1 MWKSM
6 TLVAA
11 LAAVCFGAEP
21 GYDEAFRAGQDLLKA
36 GKAAE
41 ARAQFEKALAAAG
54 ITPEQ
59 EGRALLGVADTH
71 VREYKWLPARQAL
84 EKALAVKGAP
94 DDVRVRAYLGI
105 GGVFQNYG
113 DWAKVRD
120 ACAEALKVPGISP
133 EQRTGARKLIVK
145 ALTNLREFAAARE
158 VMRELLAT
166 PTSAAGTAEPG
177 APRVV
182 LPEFVAAGTL
192 PEAERATT
200 QAAIAKTL
208 MWERNYPEAR
218 GEFAKAQAMPGL
230 TNSLRA
236 EIQLYIGLSWYE
248 AGDYE
253 RATPELKKVLTM
265 PDAYQRQPWDGGR
278 MAYVP
283 AREAMLRLRF
293 HKLVPE
299 EGKTL
304 KVLFIGSSHT
314 LRGDI
319 PELVT
324 RLAASAPAER
334 PRIIAGDYVKM
345 GTSIVTFWNAG
356 DAPDTARG
364 VIAAEPWDAVVF
376 ETFYN
381 MKSEEVMKYAGLFG
395 EAVRARKATPV
406 IYESPIPKGSPY
418 PERFQ
423 KFHDD
428 NVAVVKALKI
438 PVAPSVRAWMQYL
451 GPKPTEE
458 QFGAVYADWI
468 HASPRGVYLTACCIY
483 AALTEA
489 SPVGLYRPADM
500 PEAEAKKLQEIAW
513 EAYRETN
520 AGGQ

>member
-6 TLVAA
+6 ALVAA

-21 GYDEAFRAGQDLLKA
+21 GYDEAFRAGQELLKA
-36 GKAAE
+36 GKSAE
-41 ARAQFEKALAAAG
+41 ARAQFEKALAVAG
-54 ITPEQ
+54 ITPDQ

-84 EKALAVKGAP
+84 EKALAVKGAS
-94 DDVRVRAYLGI
+94 DDVRVRAHLGV
-105 GGVFQNYG
+105 GGIFQNYG
-113 DWAKVRD
+113 DWARVKD
-120 ACAEALKVPGISP
+120 ASGEALKIAGISP
-133 EQRTGARKLIVK
+133 EQRTAARRMRVK
-145 ALTNLREFAAARE
+145 ALTNLREFAVARE

-166 PTSAAGTAEPG
+166 PGAPAGAAEPG

-182 LPEFVAAGTL
+182 LPEFVASGAL
-192 PEAERATT
+192 PETERATT
-200 QAAIAKTL
+200 QVAIAKTL
-208 MWERNYPEAR
+208 MCERNYPEAR
-218 GEFAKAQAMPGL
+218 AEFAKAQAMPGL
-230 TNSLRA
+230 TNPLRA

-253 RATPELKKVLTM
+253 HAGPELQKVLKM
-265 PDAYQRQPWDGGR
+265 PDAYQRPPWDGGR
-278 MAYVP
+278 MGYVP
-283 AREAMLRLRF
+283 AREALLRLRF
-293 HKLVPE
+293 RKLVPE
-299 EGKTL
+299 ERRTL

-314 LRGDI
+314 LRGDV

-334 PRIIAGDYVKM
+334 PRILAGDYVRM

-381 MKSEEVMKYAGLFG
+381 MKTEEIMKYATLFG
-395 EAVRARKATPV
+395 DHVRAQKAVPV
-406 IYESPIPKGSPY
+406 VYESPIPKASPY

-428 NVAVVKALKI
+428 NVALVKAQKI
-438 PVAPSVRAWMQYL
+438 AVAPSVRAWMRLL

-458 QFGAVYADWI
+458 QFGVLYADWI
-468 HASPRGVYLTACCIY
+468 HASPKGVYVTACCLY
-483 AALTEA
+483 AALTGC
-489 SPVGLYRPADM
+489 SPVGLYRPAEI
-500 PEAEAKKLQEIAW
+500 PEAEAKAMQEAAW
-513 EAYRETN
+513 EAFIGTH
-520 AGGQ
+520 QP